1 MGKKRQRK
9 GEQQQKQ
16 QQQQPKNKPN
26 RKVAELTRIRIAER
40 LDKFRAS
47 KQQVLTFDENL
58 SNHERAVVHAVCRK
72 MGMTSKSS
80 GHGNQRHVSVY
91 KSKGKG
97 ENSEGKG
104 SMSYLTL
111 SQEAKEILNDLFIR
125 YPPGEGVISEQI
137 AVKHTGKS
145 VQRKERQ
152 RDDIFCRPP
161 MDKAD
166 ITKKVESL
174 SARLEK
180 AANLK
185 QITEE
190 RSKLPIA
197 SFRDVITSSID
208 CHQVVLISGETGCGK
223 TTQVP
228 QFLLDSMWA
237 KGEACKIVCTQPRR
251 ISATSVAERIS
262 SERGENV
269 GDDIGYKIR
278 LESKGGKHSSI
289 VFCTNGVL
297 LRVLV
302 SRGAGGSNGEA
313 SNRHLKHRLSDITHI
328 IVDEIHERDRFSDFI
343 LAILR
348 DMLPLYPH
356 LRLILMSATLDAERF
371 SHYFGGCPII
381 RVPGFT
387 YPVRSFYLEDAL
399 TMLKS
404 VQDNHLDSATFGVT
418 DENQMLTEEDKVALD
433 DAINLAWSSDDFD
446 TLLDLVSSEGTPQIY
461 NYQHSLTGMTPLMV
475 FTGKGRAGDVCM
487 LLSFGADCHLKAK
500 DGATALDWAERE
512 NQQEAAELIRKQM
525 ESTSSNSVDEQLLLD
540 KYLSTVNPELID
552 VVLIE
557 QLLKKICTD
566 SKDGAI
572 LVFLPG
578 WDDINRAKS
587 RLLMSPFFKDTS
599 KFVILPLHSMVPSME
614 QRKVFKRPPVGCRKI
629 ILSTNIAETAITI
642 DDVVY
647 VIDSGRMKEKSY
659 DPYNNVSTLQSSWI
673 SKASAKQREGRA
685 GRCQPGT
692 CYHLYSKLRAA
703 SLPDFQVP
711 EIRRMPI
718 EELCL
723 QVKLLNPN
731 GNLED
736 FLLKTLDPPVSET
749 IRNAVNIL
757 KDIGALSL
765 DEKLTDLGEKLG
777 SLPVHPLTSKMLL
790 FAILM
795 NCLDPALTLACASD
809 YRDPFT
815 LPMLPNEKK
824 RSAEA
829 KAELASLY
837 NGQSD
842 QLAVVAA
849 FECWKKAK
857 DMGQEARFCSQFFVS
872 SSTMRMLSGM
882 RKQLQMELTR
892 NGFIP
897 EDVSSCSL
905 NAHDPGIIHAV
916 LVAGLYPMVGRLVP
930 RHRSGKRFVETANGD
945 RARLHPHSIN
955 YKLSFLKTDDQ
966 PLFMYD
972 EVTRGDGGTLIRN
985 CTVVGPLPVLL
996 LGTEIAVAPGNSDDD
1011 DDDGD
1016 DGESDYDEDSDENP
1030 TNNNDKSQGGDGEQT
1045 MSCPD
1050 APVTVV
1056 VDRWLPFGSTA
1067 LDIARIYCL
1076 REQLSA
1082 AILFKVIHP
1091 HEVLPPVLGAYVYA
1105 TACILSYDGLSG
1117 ILSPSGPADSLMSMV
1132 NADESDEFVPER
1144 RKTGEFLRFLMR
1156 PDRHHNSTYGS
1167 WEAGL
1172 SLSTEKQNYNDLS
1185 IQNIQQPFSP
1195 VSTSVQAKPLSE
1207 VSTSVGYGPRG
1218 QKPGFSASRKKQNTA
1233 SRDKQKYSDL
1243 PIQNIQQP
1251 FSSATTSVQGKP
1263 PSEVSTVVRHGPKG
1277 PKAGI
1282 SASWKKR
1289 NTNGLSIQNIQRPF
1303 SSASTSGHEKP
1314 PTKVSTSVGHGSRG
1328 PKAGVSVSKKK
1339 HENKGL
1345 SNQNSQQ
1352 PSTSDSMS
1360 GHPKPPAKVST
1371 LVGYGSNMY
1380 GPYGPRGDS
1389 LKRQRGN
1396 GSG

>member
-1 MGKKRQRK
+1 M
-9 GEQQQKQ
+9 
-16 QQQQPKNKPN
+16 
-26 RKVAELTRIRIAER
+26 
-40 LDKFRAS
+40 
-47 KQQVLTFDENL
+47 LTFDENL
-58 SNHERAVVHAVCRK
+58 SNHERAVVHEVCRK

-80 GHGNQRHVSVY
+80 GRGNQRRVSIY

-97 ENSEGKG
+97 ENSEEKG
-104 SMSYLTL
+104 SMSNLTL

-125 YPPGEGVISEQI
+125 YPPGEGGTSEQI
-137 AVKHTGKS
+137 AVKHTEKS
-145 VQRKERQ
+145 ERRKERQ

-197 SFRDVITSSID
+197 SFRDVITSSVE

-262 SERGENV
+262 SERGENI
-269 GDDIGYKIR
+269 GEDIGYKIR

-302 SRGAGGSNGEA
+302 SKGAGESNGEA
-313 SNRHLKHRLSDITHI
+313 SNRHLKHPLSDITHI

-348 DMLPLYPH
+348 DMLPSYPH

-371 SHYFGGCPII
+371 SNYFGGCPVI

-387 YPVRSFYLEDAL
+387 YPVRIFYLEDVL

-404 VQDNHLDSATFGVT
+404 IQENHLDSTTFGIT

-446 TLLDLVSSEGTPQIY
+446 PLLDLVSSEGTPQIY

-475 FTGKGRAGDVCM
+475 FAGKGRAGEVCM
-487 LLSFGADCHLKAK
+487 LLSFGADCLLKAK
-500 DGATALDWAERE
+500 DGATALDWAESQ
-512 NQQEAAELIRKQM
+512 NQQEAAQLIRKQM

-540 KYLSTVNPELID
+540 RYLSTVNPELID

-566 SKDGAI
+566 SKDGAV

-599 KFVILPLHSMVPSME
+599 KFAILPLHSMVPSME
-614 QRKVFKRPPVGCRKI
+614 QKKVFKRPPVGCRKI

-736 FLLKTLDPPVSET
+736 FLMKTLDPPVFET

-765 DEKLTDLGEKLG
+765 DEKLTDLGQKLG

-824 RSAEA
+824 KSAAA

-837 NGQSD
+837 YGQSD

-857 DMGQEARFCSQFFVS
+857 DKGQEARFCSQFFVS

-892 NGFIP
+892 NRFIP
-897 EDVSSCSL
+897 EDVSTCSL

-916 LVAGLYPMVGRLVP
+916 LVAGLYPSVGRLVP

-972 EVTRGDGGTLIRN
+972 EITRGDGGTLLRN

-1011 DDDGD
+1011 DDDDDDEDDGD
-1016 DGESDYDEDSDENP
+1016 DGESDYDEDSDENQ
-1030 TNNNDKSQGGDGEQT
+1030 TKNNDNSQGRDGEQT
-1045 MSCPD
+1045 MSSPD

-1117 ILSPSGPADSLMSMV
+1117 ILSPSGHVDSSMSMV
-1132 NADESDEFVPER
+1132 KADESDELMPDR
-1144 RKTGEFLRFLMR
+1144 RKLGEFLRFLMR
-1156 PDRHHNSTYGS
+1156 PDRHHNSTYS
-1167 WEAGL
+1167 YWEAGS
-1172 SLSTEKQNYNDLS
+1172 SLYTEKQNNNDLS
-1185 IQNIQQPFSP
+1185 NQNIQQPFSP
-1195 VSTSVQAKPLSE
+1195 ASTSVQAKPPSE
-1207 VSTSVGYGPRG
+1207 DSTTVGHGPRG
-1218 QKPGFSASRKKQNTA
+1218 QKPGLAASREKQNTS
-1233 SRDKQKYSDL
+1233 SRQKQIYNDL
-1243 PIQNIQQP
+1243 PSQNIQQP
-1251 FSSATTSVQGKP
+1251 FSSATTSAHGKS
-1263 PSEVSTVVRHGPKG
+1263 PSEVSNVVPHSPKG
-1277 PKAGI
+1277 PKAGF
-1282 SASWKKR
+1282 SASWKKQ
-1289 NTNGLSIQNIQRPF
+1289 NTNGLSIQNNQQPL
-1303 SSASTSGHEKP
+1303 SSASTSGHKKP
-1314 PTKVSTSVGHGSRG
+1314 PSEVSASVGQGSRG
-1328 PKAGVSVSKKK
+1328 PKAGVSASKKK
-1339 HENKGL
+1339 QKNNGL
-1345 SNQNSQQ
+1345 SSQNSQQ

-1389 LKRQRGN
+1389 LKRQRGG